1 MMGNAMIQPTMY
13 FNLRYVPMFSGPYM
27 ILSVDHTI
35 SQGSF
40 ETVLTGIRQTI
51 YSLPQLDDY
60 LQTLVKCYNTVNE
73 HGIDTEHAHYQ
84 HIDKKYLIEF
94 DKLHCEGI
102 MAGTGATEVY

>member
-1 MMGNAMIQPTMY
+1 
-13 FNLRYVPMFSGPYM
+13 
-27 ILSVDHTI
+27 
-35 SQGSF
+35 
-40 ETVLTGIRQTI
+40 
-51 YSLPQLDDY
+51 
-60 LQTLVKCYNTVNE
+60 LQTLVKCYHSAND